1 MKKYYSF
8 YSIFLLFL
16 IVSCYNK
23 PTEPIVADIV
33 IYNGTIYDGSG
44 QKPYIGSIGIK
55 DDRLVYV
62 GKNTI
67 FESDTTID
75 ATDLSV
81 SPGFINML
89 SWGYGTL
96 MEDGRALSDLMQGV
110 TLEIFGEG
118 RSPGPYYE
126 DGKLI
131 SFGDA
136 MSKLE
141 QSGVSV
147 NIASFLGA
155 ATTRILEVGYENRD
169 ATDLEMKRMKGIV
182 KKSMEEGAMGIGSS
196 LIYAPGDYASTNE
209 LIELSKS
216 ASEYGGMYIS
226 HLRNEGKTL
235 LEALEELITIAREAD
250 IPAEI
255 YHLKASREPNW
266 YKLDEVIKRVEEVRA
281 EGLEITADIYT
292 YNASSTGLTGVIPTW
307 VQEGGHNAWIERM
320 KDPKVRPRLL
330 NDIRQQ
336 LSEQPPEG
344 ILMVGFKTSEM
355 SKKYLAKT
363 VAEAANM
370 RGQSPEEAIV
380 DMVIEDDHR
389 IQCIYFSMS
398 EENVRKKIMLPWV
411 SFDSDAGSYSDI
423 SKDFITHPRAFGSFA
438 RVLGKYV
445 RDEKLIS
452 MEEAIRRLS
461 GFPADNLGISKRGY
475 LRPGYFADIVI
486 FDPQIINDKATFEEP
501 LQFAVGVE
509 QVFVNGVQ
517 VISDSN
523 HTGKYPGRFVK
534 GPGFNIT
541 D

>member
-136 MSKLE
+136 MSNLE

-155 ATTRILEVGYENRD
+155 ATTRILEVG
-169 ATDLEMKRMKGIV
+169 MK
-182 KKSMEEGAMGIGSS
+182 IG
-196 LIYAPGDYASTNE
+196 
-209 LIELSKS
+209 
-216 ASEYGGMYIS
+216 M
-226 HLRNEGKTL
+226 
-235 LEALEELITIAREAD
+235 
-250 IPAEI
+250 
-255 YHLKASREPNW
+255 
-266 YKLDEVIKRVEEVRA
+266 
-281 EGLEITADIYT
+281 
-292 YNASSTGLTGVIPTW
+292 
-307 VQEGGHNAWIERM
+307 Q
-320 KDPKVRPRLL
+320 
-330 NDIRQQ
+330 
-336 LSEQPPEG
+336 
-344 ILMVGFKTSEM
+344 
-355 SKKYLAKT
+355 
-363 VAEAANM
+363 
-370 RGQSPEEAIV
+370 
-380 DMVIEDDHR
+380 R
-389 IQCIYFSMS
+389 I
-398 EENVRKKIMLPWV
+398 
-411 SFDSDAGSYSDI
+411 
-423 SKDFITHPRAFGSFA
+423 
-438 RVLGKYV
+438 
-445 RDEKLIS
+445 
-452 MEEAIRRLS
+452 
-461 GFPADNLGISKRGY
+461 
-475 LRPGYFADIVI
+475 
-486 FDPQIINDKATFEEP
+486 
-501 LQFAVGVE
+501 
-509 QVFVNGVQ
+509 
-517 VISDSN
+517 
-523 HTGKYPGRFVK
+523 
-534 GPGFNIT
+534 
-541 D
+541 